1 MYDRARQSH
10 FNAVNMHS
18 CPLRITNV
26 RGWWIFSLS
35 IFFAVHLFW
44 KKKSEAIMRINQVFL
59 YSKSFCS
66 SLILLWMRAHTHTCT
81 NTHKQKG
88 KIVCFLFFSK
98 NKPQVL
104 FAKLLSINCPSA
116 LMKHWDHC
124 SGKCLQVG
132 SACPMQDAAA
142 AGSGQMSTGPGRKHL
157 PAVGR

>member
-26 RGWWIFSLS
+26 RGWWVFSLS

-66 SLILLWMRAHTHTCT
+66 SLILLWMRAHTHTHM
-81 NTHKQKG
+81 HKHTQTKRKNSLLFIFLQEQASG
-88 KIVCFLFFSK
+88 VVCK
-98 NKPQVL
+98 APQHQLSLSPYEALRPLLRQV
-104 FAKLLSINCPSA
+104 FAGGQCLPHAGCCCSRIWA
-116 LMKHWDHC
+116 DEHW
-124 SGKCLQVG
+124 
-132 SACPMQDAAA
+132 P
-142 AGSGQMSTGPGRKHL
+142 R
-157 PAVGR
+157 